1 MSGRGRAPAW
11 RRAAVILVAGVWL
24 QGCGAPSS
32 PVSGIPLASRT
43 GEAGPHAW
51 LIMMENR
58 SDTEIAGNAQ
68 APYLN
73 RLMQQFASS
82 LNYRALVHSSQ
93 PNYIALFSGDLHG
106 VTGNR
111 TVNLGARNLADQL
124 EAAGLTWKVY
134 AQNVPGACFTG
145 ESARGGRDGPGTY
158 ARKHEPAISFTDISG
173 SPTRCANIQ
182 DLTSFDPTAANFEF
196 IVPNLQN
203 DMHDGTT
210 LEGDTFLKGFVP
222 RILATSA
229 WKAGSPLYITWDEGK
244 QGSSNHILTLVIANT
259 VKAGYRSH
267 KPHTHYSLL
276 LTIESWFGLPCL
288 AQSCKASQLSEFF
301 PSFPPAPTSSP

>member
-1 MSGRGRAPAW
+1 M
-11 RRAAVILVAGVWL
+11 
-24 QGCGAPSS
+24 
-32 PVSGIPLASRT
+32 
-43 GEAGPHAW
+43 
-51 LIMMENR
+51 
-58 SDTEIAGNAQ
+58 
-68 APYLN
+68 
-73 RLMQQFASS
+73 
-82 LNYRALVHSSQ
+82 
-93 PNYIALFSGDLHG
+93 
-106 VTGNR
+106 TGNR

-182 DLTSFDPTAANFEF
+182 DLTSFDPMAANFEF

-267 KPHTHYSLL
+267 NR
-276 LTIESWFGLPCL
+276 
-288 AQSCKASQLSEFF
+288 F
-301 PSFPPAPTSSP
+301 PSSQCQPTLAPRCF